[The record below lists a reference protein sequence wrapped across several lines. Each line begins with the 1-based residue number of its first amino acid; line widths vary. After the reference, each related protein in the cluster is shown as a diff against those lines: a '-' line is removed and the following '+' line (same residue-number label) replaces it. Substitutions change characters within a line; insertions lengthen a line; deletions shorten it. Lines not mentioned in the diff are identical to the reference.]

1 MSRQPVP
8 LPAEHI
14 PPGTPQWRTADVRR
28 WLDAVPAR
36 WAHPLFA
43 FLALA
48 VSVAWEVTAAPV
60 PACTSAEPCGSDWP
74 GLAVAVVLVLSL
86 YWVWRQPRL
95 AIGGL
100 AVTVVA
106 VAAEDGVSAFAR
118 PSALAYLLAAGFA
131 VAGLVH
137 RLAVAGRQRALALEA
152 AGSAAQPL
160 PEAARTFRRGRLS
173 FVLAA
178 VFLAVAGFGVWQAL
192 GVADAYEQ
200 RAARAAH
207 LSGEV
212 TAVDEGEG
220 VLTVTAEGRTRRVE
234 TAFPEDFPVG
244 TRVDLVA
251 DGGGALLVAE
261 PYDAFGWEL
270 LVLGGSVV
278 GLAFLAN
285 GVTGH
290 LAARRLRREPLP
302 VLHVLVR
309 EGEEDG
315 RTYVFAADDTE
326 GRRPVLCF
334 HSLYAFEDDE
344 EEFDEEE
351 FEREEFDGDDPAS
364 GDDADLRKIAE
375 ILRGG
380 GPTPPLREAVLY
392 GAPYAGA
399 EVAFAAREDED
410 DPEVAVECSVT
421 AVKPTLPEWRGR
433 GPQRRERTSPRRSA
447 DEIAARMTPTAG
459 PRVWRA
465 HGFSR
470 AIGLG
475 LLLVQGGGVW
485 AALDD
490 GPSWTWLWLVPALPW
505 LLTSVATALTWR
517 ITADRDGLWMTG
529 AWRVRRVPWDVIT
542 SVRHH
547 EDGIRVGRAKDSSV
561 DLSPTGWAW
570 LERRTGREPGAE
582 RVADEVRALLHR
594 PDLRPDAE
602 ATSGQQGMPVGPP
615 LVALTVLWGAAVLL
629 LL

>member
-14 PPGTPQWRTADVRR
+14 PPGTPEWRTADVRR

-106 VAAEDGVSAFAR
+106 LAAEDGVTAFAR
-118 PSALAYLLAAGFA
+118 PSALAYLSAAGFA

-160 PEAARTFRRGRLS
+160 PDAARTFRRGRLS

-178 VFLAVAGFGVWQAL
+178 VFLAVAGFGVMQAL

-200 RAARAAH
+200 RAAKAAH

-212 TAVDEGEG
+212 TAVDEDDGL
-220 VLTVTAEGRTRRVE
+220 LTVTAEGRTHRIE

-251 DGGGALLVAE
+251 DGDGAVLVAE

-270 LVLGGSVV
+270 LVLAGSVT
-278 GLAFLAN
+278 GLAFLVN
-285 GVTGH
+285 GAAGR
-290 LAARRLRREPLP
+290 LGARRLRRGPLP
-302 VLHVLVR
+302 VLHVMVR

-315 RTYVFAADDTE
+315 RTWVFAADDTE
-326 GRRPVLCF
+326 GRRPVFSF
-334 HSLYAFEDDE
+334 HSLYADDDGAEEDEDDLE
-344 EEFDEEE
+344 TG
-351 FEREEFDGDDPAS
+351 DGD
-364 GDDADLRKIAE
+364 GDFGLDKVAQV
-375 ILRGG
+375 LRGD
-380 GPTPPLREAVLY
+380 GPAPPLREAVLY
-392 GAPYAGA
+392 GVPYTGA
-399 EVAFAAREDED
+399 EVAFVARDDED

-421 AVKPTLPEWRGR
+421 SVKPAVPLGNTGGPQARGR
-433 GPQRRERTSPRRSA
+433 KHPRRPVQEVAAGLTPSA
-447 DEIAARMTPTAG
+447 E

-470 AIGLG
+470 GLG
-475 LLLVQGGGVW
+475 AGLLVVQGGGVW
-485 AALDD
+485 AALED
-490 GPSWTWLWLVPALPW
+490 GPSWHWLMLAVALPW
-505 LLTSVATALTWR
+505 LVTSVATAATWR
-517 ITADRDGLWMTG
+517 ITADRDGLWVLT
-529 AWRVRRVPWDVIT
+529 AWRVRRVPWDVML
-542 SVRHH
+542 SVTHR
-547 EDGIRVGRAKDSSV
+547 EDGIDIGRAEDDAV
-561 DLSPTGWAW
+561 RVSPTGWAW
-570 LERRTGREPGAE
+570 LERRLGREPGAE
-582 RVADEVRALLHR
+582 RVADELRALLLR
-594 PDLRPDAE
+594 PDLRPTDE
-602 ATSGQQGMPVGPP
+602 APSDRQGMPVGPP
-615 LVALTVLWGAAVLL
+615 LVALTVLWGVAVLL

>member
-1 MSRQPVP
+1 MSRHPVP

-14 PPGTPQWRTADVRR
+14 PPGAADWRTPDVTR
-28 WLDAVPAR
+28 WLAAVPGR
-36 WAHPLFA
+36 WAHPLWA
-43 FLALA
+43 FLALV
-48 VSVAWEVTAAPV
+48 VSMVWEVVTGPV
-60 PACTSAEPCGSDWP
+60 PPCTSAEPCGSDWP
-74 GLAVAVVLVLSL
+74 GLAVAVVMVLAL

-95 AIGGL
+95 AVAGL
-100 AVTVVA
+100 AVTL
-106 VAAEDGVSAFAR
+106 AALPVDAGLTAFAR
-118 PSALAYLLAAGFA
+118 PSALAYLLATAFA

-137 RLAVAGRQRALALEA
+137 RLTLAGRQRALATEA
-152 AGSAAQPL
+152 AGPVTRPL

-178 VFLAVAGFGVWQAL
+178 VFLAVAGFGVWQAR
-192 GVADAYEQ
+192 GVAEAYEQ
-200 RAARAAH
+200 RAADAAH
-207 LSGEV
+207 VTGEV
-212 TAVDEGEG
+212 TAVDEDDG
-220 VLTVTAEGRTRRVE
+220 VLTVTVEGRTRRIE

-244 TRVDLVA
+244 TRVDLVT
-251 DGGGALLVAE
+251 DGDGAVLVAE
-261 PYDAFGWEL
+261 PYDVFGWEL
-270 LVLGGSVV
+270 LVLGGSVA

-290 LAARRLRREPLP
+290 LAARRLRRGPLP

-309 EGEEDG
+309 EDEEDG

-344 EEFDEEE
+344 EGFDEEDLDE
-351 FEREEFDGDDPAS
+351 DDLAS

-399 EVAFAAREDED
+399 EVAFVARDDED

-421 AVKPTLPEWRGR
+421 AVKPAVPGWRTR
-433 GPQRRERTSPRRSA
+433 GPQPHERTPPRRSA

-490 GPSWTWLWLVPALPW
+490 GPSWSWLWLAPALPW
-505 LLTSVATALTWR
+505 LVTSVATALTWR
-517 ITADRDGLWMTG
+517 ITADRDGLWVTG
-529 AWRVRRVPWDVIT
+529 AWRVRRVPWEVIT

-561 DLSPTGWAW
+561 DLSPAGWAW
-570 LERRTGREPGAE
+570 LERRMGREPGAE

-602 ATSGQQGMPVGPP
+602 ATSDQQGMPVGPP
-615 LVALTVLWGAAVLL
+615 LVVLTVLWGAAVLL

>member
-1 MSRQPVP
+1 M
-8 LPAEHI
+8 
-14 PPGTPQWRTADVRR
+14 
-28 WLDAVPAR
+28 PAR

-43 FLALA
+43 FLALT

-60 PACTSAEPCGSDWP
+60 PACTSAEPCGSDWT

-106 VAAEDGVSAFAR
+106 LAAEDGVSAFAR

-131 VAGLVH
+131 VAALVH

-152 AGSAAQPL
+152 AGSAAQRL
-160 PEAARTFRRGRLS
+160 PDAARTFHRGRLS

-200 RAARAAH
+200 RAAEAAH

-212 TAVDEGEG
+212 TAVDEDEG
-220 VLTVTAEGRTRRVE
+220 VLTVTAEGRTRRIE

-251 DGGGALLVAE
+251 DGDGAVLVAE

-270 LVLGGSVV
+270 LVLGGSVA

-326 GRRPVLCF
+326 GRRSVLCF

-344 EEFDEEE
+344 EEFDGN
-351 FEREEFDGDDPAS
+351 DAAS

-392 GAPYAGA
+392 GAPYSGA
-399 EVAFAAREDED
+399 EVAFVAREDED

-459 PRVWRA
+459 LRVWRA

-485 AALDD
+485 AALDE
-490 GPSWTWLWLVPALPW
+490 GPSWSWLWLVPALPW

-517 ITADRDGLWMTG
+517 ITADRDGLWVTG

-602 ATSGQQGMPVGPP
+602 AGSGQQGMPVGPP